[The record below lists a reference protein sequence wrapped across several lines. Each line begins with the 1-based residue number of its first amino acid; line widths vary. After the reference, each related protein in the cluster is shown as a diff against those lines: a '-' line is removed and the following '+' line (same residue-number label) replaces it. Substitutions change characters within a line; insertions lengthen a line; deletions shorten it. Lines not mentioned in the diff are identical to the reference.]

1 MAGPIRGNTPPAP
14 VVIKPQPAATQ
25 AAPPPPPPVVTPPV
39 NKGLLAL
46 QQVVSTV
53 STFVNTAT
61 QTAAPQQDAR
71 AGTTPGFSVGSLLM
85 GGAQALQQLAR
96 MLPTTRAPGAADP
109 LSQGLTQPL
118 TLAREEL
125 KLELARKPPNP
136 ASLAILITA
145 GQQALA
151 ESSGTLSNVPSDLA
165 GAPAAALASEAGAL
179 AGVLA
184 QAQALL
190 PPGPQRAQAGQ
201 AVLESQAVQA
211 QSEALVAMSAYVNA
225 PSEKGFD
232 TYVREFAEAQLA
244 SQRSDLNRAALLLP
258 DATPEQWGALAVA
271 AAELQ
276 ALMGILQQ
284 PDPFLT
290 LATEMQA
297 LNTQCQGVERDW
309 KAAPAGMTGQ
319 PAALGP
325 QLSRLT
331 NGAVTGLP
339 VSAEALLAL
348 PVSQRQAVVDAMSQY
363 SGQGAVSPAPAF
375 GMTEAGQRLTQALST
390 AGELR
395 ASGLTFQAYQDQAS
409 ARVSALYQQ
418 SPLLGVVDPAQLV
431 QELAPGMTARFTVS
445 NGQLSPSVQFGS
457 TGFAPEASPAS
468 SAALLQRITSQS
480 GFSGTTAGLTQGY
493 GALLQGA
500 LADVATLQR
509 NLAKAVPPP
518 TAMDLLP
525 SASRAFEALASR
537 LTSPGEAGGA
547 NGQPGP
553 LGRALIFTG
562 GLFDTYA
569 EQQQTQVRKDLA
581 IGLTGAVA
589 GLGATVLTVA
599 TGGAAAPLLIASMA
613 GTSLLAGGYGMF
625 RTHER
630 FVDAQ
635 RLSQFGELSG
645 VEDPGAFQYLLEQG
659 LNLFGIVM
667 DGADIAQAVRV
678 MRGAGAAT
686 EVAQMLGSL
695 ETLLASPL
703 GLRLASRLDDGAEVT
718 DATLTTLRQLQAGG
732 YTFEQ
737 VADIANRAV
746 TAPETLTDAERA
758 LNQVVRAER
767 LFTPQALELFQR
779 YHLGQGVSP
788 EDAYRS
794 AVAASGGD
802 ATKVPPEVAQDYV
815 QWMQRP
821 STVDSARN
829 TRMRMEPP
837 LKTYQRD
844 ALKIAGVD
852 PSTVSIK
859 MGIGGRP
866 VFVDPVSGRRLI
878 YTRPGVVS
886 EVPADYL
893 MNVPRAMPT
902 KPVPPVEVL
911 VAAGLPG
918 LRPENLRVFREVQG
932 GSVLVDQTTG
942 ALYLQKADGSVSD
955 FLVHLTP
962 QDTYTTKIA
971 GHGMSPYGP
980 INLPDT
986 FADGRPYNGVGPLTE
1001 NGDGQHKAIW
1011 AVSSHDQPDW
1021 FTTRNLS
1028 GLLMGDA
1035 LISQALGKAPKDPE
1049 LVLIFMERSPTD
1061 VVEVSAHIFP
1071 KGGRMSRPDLT
1082 LEQWYLREPGTA
1094 PEVILFNP
1102 VSWDRVTLVM
1112 NQQGAILYAPPP
1124 VP

>member
-1 MAGPIRGNTPPAP
+1 MAGPIRGNTPLAP

-39 NKGLLAL
+39 DKGLLAL

-61 QTAAPQQDAR
+61 RTAAPQQDAR

-96 MLPTTRAPGAADP
+96 MLPTTRAPGATDP
-109 LSQGLTQPL
+109 LSQGLTQPI
-118 TLAREEL
+118 ASVREEL

-136 ASLAILITA
+136 QVLAFLITT

-165 GAPAAALASEAGAL
+165 GAPAAALAAEAGAL
-179 AGVLA
+179 AGVMA

-190 PPGPQRAQAGQ
+190 PPGPHRAQAGQ
-201 AVLESQAVQA
+201 AVLEAQAVQA

-244 SQRSDLNRAALLLP
+244 SQRSDLNRAALQLP
-258 DATPEQWGALAVA
+258 NATPEQWGALAVA

-290 LATEMQA
+290 LTTEMQA

-331 NGAVTGLP
+331 NGAITGLP

-363 SGQGAVSPAPAF
+363 SGRGAVSPAPAF
-375 GMTEAGQRLTQALST
+375 GTTEAGQRLTQALST

-418 SPLLGVVDPAQLV
+418 NPLLGVVDPARLV
-431 QELAPGMTARFTVS
+431 QDLAPGMTARFTVS
-445 NGQLSPSVQFGS
+445 NGQLSPSVQLGS
-457 TGFAPEASPAS
+457 TTFAPEASPAS
-468 SAALLQRITSQS
+468 SAEMLQRITSQP
-480 GFSGTTAGLTQGY
+480 GFAGTTAGLTQGY

-500 LADVATLQR
+500 LADVVTLQR

-562 GLFDTYA
+562 GLFDKYA
-569 EQQQTQVRKDLA
+569 EQQQTQARQDLA

-589 GLGATVLTVA
+589 GLGATILTVA
-599 TGGAAAPLLIASMA
+599 SGGAAAPLLIASMA
-613 GTSLLAGGYGMF
+613 GTSMLAGGYGMF

-635 RLSQFGELSG
+635 RLARFGELSG
-645 VEDPGAFQYLLEQG
+645 VEDPSAFQYLLEQG

-678 MRGAGAAT
+678 MRGTTAAT
-686 EVAQMLGSL
+686 EAARMLGSL
-695 ETLLASPL
+695 EQLLASPL

-718 DATLTTLRQLQAGG
+718 DATLTALRQLQSGG

-767 LFTPQALELFQR
+767 LYTPQALALYQR
-779 YHLGQGVSP
+779 YHLGQGMSP

-829 TRMRMEPP
+829 TRMALPP
-837 LKTYQRD
+837 KLAVYESKELIRV
-844 ALKIAGVD
+844 GVD
-852 PSTVSIK
+852 PLTVR
-859 MGIGGRP
+859 METGLGGRP
-866 VFVDPVSGRRLI
+866 VYTAPNGTRYI
-878 YTRPGVVS
+878 YDGSQGMR
-886 EVPADYL
+886 EVPQTFLASTYS
-893 MNVPRAMPT
+893 VMPA
-902 KPVPPVEVL
+902 KIKEGSL
-911 VAAGLPG
+911 AAAGLEG
-918 LRPENLRVFREVQG
+918 LNPENLRVFQAVEG
-932 GSVLVDQTTG
+932 GSVLVDRTTG
-942 ALYLQKADGSVSD
+942 AFYFQGTDGAVTD
-955 FLVHLTP
+955 FYVHLTP
-962 QDTYTTKIA
+962 ATKYQELIA
-971 GHGMSPYGP
+971 GKGLQPYGP
-980 INLPDT
+980 IQPPDT
-986 FADGRPYNGVGPLTE
+986 FV
-1001 NGDGQHKAIW
+1001 DGQLPTDVEGLTTSKKDPDMLMASW
-1011 AVSSHDQPDW
+1011 TVSSHDQPDW
-1021 FTTRNLS
+1021 LVTRNRS
-1028 GLLMGDA
+1028 NTLLGDVLLGQARRSDTENPA
-1035 LISQALGKAPKDPE
+1035 L
-1049 LVLIFMERSPTD
+1049 VYIFMQPASTD
-1061 VVEVSAHIFP
+1061 VLQVKAHTFTE
-1071 KGGRMSRPDLT
+1071 GSMGRASLT
-1082 LEQWYLREPGTA
+1082 REQWYLREPQTA

-1102 VSWDRVTLVM
+1102 VSWDRVTMVM
-1112 NQQGAILYAPPP
+1112 SQTGEILYAPPP

>member
-1 MAGPIRGNTPPAP
+1 
-14 VVIKPQPAATQ
+14 VL
-25 AAPPPPPPVVTPPV
+25 PPPVVTPPV
-39 NKGLLAL
+39 NTGLLAL

-53 STFVNTAT
+53 STFVTTAT
-61 QTAAPQQDAR
+61 KTAVPQQDAR

-96 MLPTTRAPGAADP
+96 MLPTTRASGGAADP
-109 LSQGLTQPL
+109 LSQGMTQPL

-136 ASLAILITA
+136 QSLAILITA

-151 ESSGTLSNVPSDLA
+151 EASGTLSNVPSDLA

-179 AGVLA
+179 AGVMA

-190 PPGPQRAQAGQ
+190 PQGPQRAQAGQ

-258 DATPEQWGALAVA
+258 NATPEQWGALAVA

-284 PDPFLT
+284 PEPFQTLT
-290 LATEMQA
+290 TEMQA

-331 NGAVTGLP
+331 NGVLTGLP
-339 VSAEALLAL
+339 VSGEQLLSL

-363 SGQGAVSPAPAF
+363 SGRGAVSPAPAF
-375 GMTEAGQRLTQALST
+375 GTTEGGQRLTQALST

-418 SPLLGVVDPAQLV
+418 NPLLGVVDPAQVV
-431 QELAPGMTARFTVS
+431 QGLAPGMTARFTVFD
-445 NGQLSPSVQFGS
+445 GQLSPSVQFGS
-457 TGFAPEASPAS
+457 TSFAPEASTAS
-468 SAALLQRITSQS
+468 SDAMLQRITSQP
-480 GFSGTTAGLTQGY
+480 GFAGTTAGLTQSY
-493 GALLQGA
+493 GTLLQGA

-562 GLFDTYA
+562 GLFDKYA
-569 EQQQTQVRKDLA
+569 EQQQTQGRKDLA

-589 GLGATVLTVA
+589 GLGATILTVA

-635 RLSQFGELSG
+635 RLAQFGQLSG
-645 VEDPGAFQYLLEQG
+645 VEDPNAFQYLLEQG

-678 MRGAGAAT
+678 MRGATAAT
-686 EVAQMLGSL
+686 EAAQMLGSL
-695 ETLLASPL
+695 EQLLASPL

-718 DATLTTLRQLQAGG
+718 DATLTTLRQLQSGG

-779 YHLGQGVSP
+779 YHLGRGVSP

-802 ATKVPPEVAQDYV
+802 ATKVPADVAQDYV

-821 STVDSARN
+821 STVASARD
-829 TRMRMEPP
+829 TRMMMAPS
-837 LKTYQRD
+837 LKNYQRD
-844 ALKIAGVD
+844 ALKVAGVD
-852 PSTVSIK
+852 PATVRIE

-866 VFVDPVSGRRLI
+866 VFVDPNGRRLI
-878 YTRPGVVS
+878 YTSPGVVS
-886 EVPADYL
+886 EVPADFL

-918 LRPENLRVFREVQG
+918 LRPENLRVFREVKG

-955 FLVHLTP
+955 FLVHLTQ
-962 QDTYTTKIA
+962 QDTYTAKIA
-971 GHGMSPYGP
+971 GQGMSPYGP
-980 INLPDT
+980 TNLPDT
-986 FADGRPYNGVGPLTE
+986 FADGRPYNGVGALTE
-1001 NGDGQHKAIW
+1001 DGDGQYMAMW
-1011 AVSSHDQPDW
+1011 TVSSHDQPDW

-1028 GLLMGDA
+1028 GSLMGDT
-1035 LISQALGKAPKDPE
+1035 LISQAIHGSKNNPE

-1061 VVEVSAHIFP
+1061 VMEVSAHIFP
-1071 KGGRMSRPDLT
+1071 EGGARMSRPDLT

-1094 PEVILFNP
+1094 PEVILFNE
-1102 VSWDRVTLVM
+1102 VSWDRITLVM
-1112 NQQGAILYAPPP
+1112 NQQGTILYAPPP

>member
-96 MLPTTRAPGAADP
+96 MLPTTRAPGATDP
-109 LSQGLTQPL
+109 LSPGLTQPL
-118 TLAREEL
+118 TTVREEL

-136 ASLAILITA
+136 QVLAFLITT

-179 AGVLA
+179 AGVMA

-211 QSEALVAMSAYVNA
+211 QSEALVAMSSYVNA

-258 DATPEQWGALAVA
+258 NATPEQWGALAVA

-290 LATEMQA
+290 LTTEMQA

-309 KAAPAGMTGQ
+309 KAAPAGMPGQ

-363 SGQGAVSPAPAF
+363 SGSGAVSPAPAF

-418 SPLLGVVDPAQLV
+418 NPLLGVVDPAQLV

-468 SAALLQRITSQS
+468 SAAMLQRITSQS
-480 GFSGTTAGLTQGY
+480 GFAGTTASLTQGY
-493 GALLQGA
+493 GTLLQGA

-562 GLFDTYA
+562 GLFDKYA
-569 EQQQTQVRKDLA
+569 EQQQTQARKDLA

-589 GLGATVLTVA
+589 GLGATILTAA

-645 VEDPGAFQYLLEQG
+645 VEDPSAFQYLLEQG

-686 EVAQMLGSL
+686 EAAQMLGSL
-695 ETLLASPL
+695 EQLLASPL

-718 DATLTTLRQLQAGG
+718 DATLTTLRQLQSGG

-829 TRMRMEPP
+829 TRMALTPP
-837 LKTYQRD
+837 ELAVYESKELVRV
-844 ALKIAGVD
+844 GVD
-852 PSTVSIK
+852 PRTVR
-859 MGIGGRP
+859 METGLGGRP
-866 VFVDPVSGRRLI
+866 VYSAPNGKRYI
-878 YTRPGVVS
+878 YDGSEGMR
-886 EVPADYL
+886 EVPQTFLASTYS
-893 MNVPRAMPT
+893 VMPA
-902 KPVPPVEVL
+902 KIQEGSL
-911 VAAGLPG
+911 AAAGLEG
-918 LRPENLRVFREVQG
+918 LKPENLRVFQAVEG
-932 GSVLVDQTTG
+932 GSVLVDKTTG
-942 ALYLQKADGSVSD
+942 AFYFQGTDGAVTD
-955 FLVHLTP
+955 FYVHLTP
-962 QDTYTTKIA
+962 ATKYQELIA
-971 GHGMSPYGP
+971 GKGLQPYGP
-980 INLPDT
+980 IAPPET
-986 FADGRPYNGVGPLTE
+986 FV
-1001 NGDGQHKAIW
+1001 DGQLPTDVEGLTPWKKDEDMLTASW
-1011 AVSSHDQPDW
+1011 TVSSHDQPDW
-1021 FTTRNLS
+1021 LATRNRSNTFL
-1028 GLLMGDA
+1028 GDA
-1035 LISQALGKAPKDPE
+1035 LLGQARGSDPNNPA
-1049 LVLIFMERSPTD
+1049 LVYIFMQPASTD
-1061 VVEVSAHIFP
+1061 VIQV
-1071 KGGRMSRPDLT
+1071 KGHTFSEGSMGRPNLT
-1082 LEQWYLREPGTA
+1082 REQWYLRESHTA

-1102 VSWDRVTLVM
+1102 VSWDRVTMVM
-1112 NQQGAILYAPPP
+1112 SQTGEVLYTPPP
-1124 VP
+1124 AP

>member
-1 MAGPIRGNTPPAP
+1 MCA
-14 VVIKPQPAATQ
+14 VL
-25 AAPPPPPPVVTPPV
+25 PPPVVTPPV

-53 STFVNTAT
+53 STFVNTT
-61 QTAAPQQDAR
+61 TRTAVPQQDAR

-96 MLPTTRAPGAADP
+96 MLPTTRASGATDP
-109 LSQGLTQPL
+109 LSLGLTQPM
-118 TLAREEL
+118 TSVREEL

-136 ASLAILITA
+136 QVLAFLITT
-145 GQQALA
+145 GQQALSEA
-151 ESSGTLSNVPSDLA
+151 SGTLSNVPSDLA
-165 GAPAAALASEAGAL
+165 GAPASALASEAGAL
-179 AGVLA
+179 AGVMA

-258 DATPEQWGALAVA
+258 NATPEQWGALAVA

-284 PDPFLT
+284 PDPFQTLT
-290 LATEMQA
+290 TEMQA
-297 LNTQCQGVERDW
+297 LNDQCEGVARDW
-309 KAAPAGMTGQ
+309 KAAPAGMAGQ

-331 NGAVTGLP
+331 NGVLTGLP
-339 VSAEALLAL
+339 VSSEQLLAL

-375 GMTEAGQRLTQALST
+375 GTTEGGQRLTQALST

-395 ASGLTFQAYQDQAS
+395 ASGLTFEAYQDQAS

-418 SPLLGVVDPAQLV
+418 NPLLGVVDPAQVV
-431 QELAPGMTARFTVS
+431 QGLAPGMTARFTVS
-445 NGQLSPSVQFGS
+445 DGQLSPSVQFGS
-457 TGFAPEASPAS
+457 TSFAPEASTAS
-468 SAALLQRITSQS
+468 NAAMLQRITSQS
-480 GFSGTTAGLTQGY
+480 GFAGTTAGLTRSY
-493 GALLQGA
+493 GTLLQGA

-509 NLAKAVPPP
+509 NLANARPPP

-569 EQQQTQVRKDLA
+569 EQQQTQARKDLA

-589 GLGATVLTVA
+589 GLGATILTAA

-635 RLSQFGELSG
+635 RLARFGKLSG
-645 VEDPGAFQYLLEQG
+645 VEDPSAFQYLLEQG

-678 MRGAGAAT
+678 MRGAAAGT
-686 EVAQMLGSL
+686 EAAQMLGSL
-695 ETLLASPL
+695 EQLLASPL
-703 GLRLASRLDDGAEVT
+703 GLRLASRLDEGAEVT
-718 DATLTTLRQLQAGG
+718 DATLTTLRQLQSGG
-732 YTFEQ
+732 YTFEE

-767 LFTPQALELFQR
+767 LYTPQALELFQR

-794 AVAASGGD
+794 AVAAAGGD
-802 ATKVPPEVAQDYV
+802 AAKVPPEVAQDYV

-829 TRMRMEPP
+829 TRMALQPP
-837 LKTYQRD
+837 KLAVYESKELVRV
-844 ALKIAGVD
+844 GVD
-852 PSTVSIK
+852 PLTVR
-859 MGIGGRP
+859 METGLGGRP
-866 VFVDPVSGRRLI
+866 VYTAPNGTRYI
-878 YTRPGVVS
+878 YDGSEGMR
-886 EVPADYL
+886 EVPRTFLASSYS
-893 MNVPRAMPT
+893 VMPA
-902 KPVPPVEVL
+902 KIDEGSL
-911 VAAGLPG
+911 AAAGLEG
-918 LRPENLRVFREVQG
+918 LKPENLRVFQSVEG
-932 GSVLVDQTTG
+932 GSVLVDKTTG
-942 ALYLQKADGSVSD
+942 AFYFQGSDGAVTD
-955 FLVHLTP
+955 FYVHLTP
-962 QDTYTTKIA
+962 ATQYQELIA
-971 GHGMSPYGP
+971 GKGLQPYGP
-980 INLPDT
+980 IEPPDA
-986 FADGRPYNGVGPLTE
+986 FV
-1001 NGDGQHKAIW
+1001 DGQLATDVEGLTTSPKDPDMLMASW
-1011 AVSSHDQPDW
+1011 TVSSHDQPDW
-1021 FTTRNLS
+1021 LATRNRS
-1028 GLLMGDA
+1028 NTLLGDVLLGQARRSDTDNPA
-1035 LISQALGKAPKDPE
+1035 L
-1049 LVLIFMERSPTD
+1049 VYIFMQPSSED
-1061 VVEVSAHIFP
+1061 VLQVKAHTFAD
-1071 KGGRMSRPDLT
+1071 GSMGRASLT
-1082 LEQWYLREPGTA
+1082 REQWYLREPQTA

-1102 VSWDRVTLVM
+1102 VSWDRVTMVM
-1112 NQQGAILYAPPP
+1112 SQTGEVLYAPPP